1 MIKQFFPLLIVT
13 IFSIGQAF
21 AQQTA
26 RMTSG
31 GIGYLEYLPQGY
43 NTNSNKYPVVISL
56 HGIKEKGNT
65 ITDVNRVANVGLPKY
80 VKYGAQYPFI
90 LISPQ
95 LKTTMGRWSG
105 SYVMQ
110 VINYVKTKLRIDPSR
125 IYLTGLSLGGG
136 GVWSVATEY
145 PSVFAAILPI
155 CSGYNITSKAS
166 VIANADLPTWG
177 FHGDADNVVGEGVTI
192 NMINAINSFK
202 PSPLAKLTI
211 FPGMGHVIWD
221 KVYKNMP
228 SLTWLLSFKKGTTSS
243 SSTITNTAPVAKAG
257 ADKTLTLPANS
268 VKLYGSATDSDGT
281 ISSYVWRKKSGP
293 TATLSG
299 QNSKTLSLTNLV
311 QGTYVFTLTA
321 KDNDGATDSDDIT
334 VIVKSSSTSN
344 TLPVANAGANKTIT
358 LPTNNLKIYGNAT
371 DADGTISS
379 TTWTKRSGGSATMSG
394 ANTKTLSLS
403 NLVEGT
409 YVFRLTVKDNDGG
422 VKSDD
427 MAVYVKRSSTTNTT
441 TTNTTS
447 PIANAGPDKTV
458 ILPSRSAT
466 IYGSSSNDGSVSSY
480 SWRKKSGASV
490 TMSGTNSKSL
500 YLSNLLEGT
509 YVFTLAVRYNDGAL
523 KTDHVTVYV
532 KRGTSTASTESTS
545 DTDTDTNT
553 STSNVAP
560 VAYAGRDKVVML
572 PTNATT
578 VSGSGND
585 TDGSVT
591 AYRWSKISGGSATM
605 NNVTSASLKLSS
617 LASGTYVFRLA
628 VRDNDGATHNDDVKV
643 IVNHPPVAS
652 AGADRN
658 LTLPVNAITLSGS
671 ASDKDGNI
679 QSYLWSKYSGPNLK
693 LTNNSSRTPTLSGF
707 NAGTYVIKLQ
717 VKDNHGTSGYDYV
730 KIVVKDGTLSYMQM
744 ESPMETN
751 S

>member
-1 MIKQFFPLLIVT
+1 MIKKCFPLLLLT
-13 IFSIGQAF
+13 IFSISGAF

-43 NTNSNKYPVVISL
+43 KTNSNKYPIVISL

-65 ITDVNRVANVGLPKY
+65 ITDVNKVANVGLPKY

-95 LKTTMGRWSG
+95 LKTTMGRWTG

-110 VINYVKTKLRIDPSR
+110 VINYVKTKLRVDPNR

-166 VIANADLPTWG
+166 AIANADLPTWG

-192 NMINAINSFK
+192 NMINAINNYK
-202 PSPLAKLTI
+202 PTPLAKLTI

-228 SLTWLLSFKKGTTSS
+228 SLTWLLSFKKGTSS
-243 SSTITNTAPVAKAG
+243 GSSTTTNSAPVAKAG
-257 ADKTLTLPANS
+257 TDKTLTLPADAT
-268 VKLYGSATDSDGT
+268 KLYGSATDSDGT
-281 ISSYVWRKKSGP
+281 ISSYVWTKKSG
-293 TATLSG
+293 ASVSMSG
-299 QNSKTLSLTNLV
+299 QNSKTLSLSNLV

-321 KDNDGATDSDDIT
+321 KDNDGATDTDDVS
-334 VIVKSSSTSN
+334 VIVKSSSTTN
-344 TLPVANAGANKTIT
+344 ALPVAHAGANKTIT
-358 LPTNNLKIYGNAT
+358 LPTNSIKIYGNGT

-379 TTWTKRSGGSATMSG
+379 YSWTKRSGGTASMSG

-403 NLVEGT
+403 NLIEGT
-409 YVFRLTVKDNDGG
+409 YVFRLTVKDNDGATR
-422 VKSDD
+422 SDD
-427 MAVYVKRSSTTNTT
+427 MAVYVKKSTTTSTT
-441 TTNTTS
+441 TTTTS
-447 PIANAGPDKTV
+447 PIANAGSDKTV
-458 ILPSRSAT
+458 ILPTRSIT
-466 IYGSSSNDGSVSSY
+466 IYGSGSNDASVSSY

-490 TMSGTNSKSL
+490 TMSGTNSKTL

-532 KRGTSTASTESTS
+532 KRGSSTVSTTEEASNTSEV
-545 DTDTDTNT
+545 TNT
-553 STSNVAP
+553 TSNISP
-560 VAYAGRDKVVML
+560 VAFAGNDKVVIL

-578 VSGSGND
+578 MSGSGKD
-585 TDGSVT
+585 SDGSVSS
-591 AYRWSKISGGSATM
+591 YRWSKVSGGSATM
-605 NNVTSASLKLSS
+605 NNVTGSSLKLSS
-617 LASGTYVFRLA
+617 LISGTYVFRLS
-628 VRDNDGATHNDDVKV
+628 VRDNDGATHSDDVK
-643 IVNHPPVAS
+643 IVVNYPPVVN
-652 AGADRN
+652 AGGDRN
-658 LTLPVNAITLSGS
+658 LTLPINTLTLSAS
-671 ASDKDGNI
+671 ASDKDGSI
-679 QSYLWSKYSGPNLK
+679 QSYRWSKYSGPNLHIS
-693 LTNNSSRTPTLSGF
+693 NNSSRTPTLSDF
-707 NAGTYVIKLQ
+707 NPGTYVIKLQ

-730 KIVVKDGTLSYMQM
+730 KIVVKDGSLTY
-744 ESPMETN
+744 SPIADPV
-751 S
+751 SISS